1 MVMGARLGAAIREM
15 FGKNFPSISS
25 YYWTDSTICL
35 HWLFSTKQL
44 PVFILNRTTEILK
57 LTDLSSWSHVSS
69 TNNPADILS
78 RGCSADE
85 LLQSALWERGPPWL
99 TDHSLW
105 PRWSSKSLAADHV
118 VLATA
123 VDSHVQGVQSHSGS
137 LQDLINISRFPSY
150 ERVLRIVSYV
160 LKFISN
166 LKQASGRSRGSRHC
180 PSAIDL
186 AMPVSTAAEISQ
198 AEVII
203 LRAHQIQ
210 YFRQERQFL
219 LNEQTRPTR
228 RHVQL
233 RPQLVRQLNL
243 KLNPDGLLVAP
254 GRLEHAMLAQDAREP
269 ILIAK
274 RSPLTTLLV
283 RSVHER
289 QLHAGVRDTVV
300 ALRKRFWLPSARSEI
315 ARVLKR
321 CVNCRYQIGGAYKLP
336 PSLPLPDFR
345 LNRVKPFSTVGIDFT
360 GHLMVKNDNKTEK
373 CYVCL
378 FTCSTTRNVNL
389 EIVDDMTT
397 DQFLLAF
404 RRHCAIYGT
413 PSLILCD
420 NAKTFQK
427 VQMRHIPAKSPH
439 WGGMYERLIGVVKM
453 SIKKVLRHALI
464 SLSELQTLIK
474 VVQAVVNDRP
484 ITFVYHDVNDP
495 EPLTPS
501 KLMYGFDVTALPH
514 PVVDPDELEDEDFNE
529 HDQLNKA
536 LKRRS
541 LLFQHFVQRFKS
553 EYLASLRERHVYQ
566 SKKRGSQEEIIKVG
580 DVVLMHAEN
589 VPRSSWKL
597 VIVKKVLRGSDGLV
611 RAAEIKTNSGVTNR
625 SIHLL
630 YPLEVTLMDPK
641 EHFTGT
647 ELQIPQV
654 ETLRRSKRIASRPRP
669 QYVESGD

>member
-1 MVMGARLGAAIREM
+1 M
-15 FGKNFPSISS
+15 
-25 YYWTDSTICL
+25 
-35 HWLFSTKQL
+35 
-44 PVFILNRTTEILK
+44 
-57 LTDLSSWSHVSS
+57 
-69 TNNPADILS
+69 
-78 RGCSADE
+78 
-85 LLQSALWERGPPWL
+85 
-99 TDHSLW
+99 
-105 PRWSSKSLAADHV
+105 
-118 VLATA
+118 
-123 VDSHVQGVQSHSGS
+123 
-137 LQDLINISRFPSY
+137 
-150 ERVLRIVSYV
+150 
-160 LKFISN
+160 
-166 LKQASGRSRGSRHC
+166 
-180 PSAIDL
+180 
-186 AMPVSTAAEISQ
+186 
-198 AEVII
+198 
-203 LRAHQIQ
+203 
-210 YFRQERQFL
+210 
-219 LNEQTRPTR
+219 
-228 RHVQL
+228 
-233 RPQLVRQLNL
+233 
-243 KLNPDGLLVAP
+243 
-254 GRLEHAMLAQDAREP
+254 LEEDAREP

-274 RSPLTTLLV
+274 KSQFTTLLV

-315 ARVLKR
+315 ARVLKQ
-321 CVNCRYQIGGAYKLP
+321 CVTCRYQKGGAYKLP
-336 PSLPLPDFR
+336 PSPPLPDFR
-345 LNRVKPFSTVGIDFT
+345 LNMVKPFSTVGIDFT
-360 GHLMVKNDNKTEK
+360 GHLMVKRDKKTEK

-378 FTCSTTRNVNL
+378 FTSSTTRNVNL
-389 EIVDDMTT
+389 EIVDDMTA

-404 RRHCAIYGT
+404 RRHCAVYET

-427 VQMRHIPAKSPH
+427 ADEEIQKLFQVIEVQTVQHHLAQKRVQMRHIPAKSPH

-453 SIKKVLRHALI
+453 SIKKVLRRALI
-464 SLSELQTLIK
+464 SLPELQTLIK
-474 VVQAVVNDRP
+474 EVQAVVNDRP

-501 KLMYGFDVTALPH
+501 KLLYGFSVTAFPH
-514 PVVDPDELEDEDFNE
+514 PVVDPEELEDEDFNE

-566 SKKRGSQEEIIKVG
+566 SKKQGYQEEIIKVG

-597 VIVKKVLRGSDGLV
+597 AIVKKLLRGSDGLV

-630 YPLEVTLMDPK
+630 YPLEVALTDPK

-654 ETLRRSKRIASRPRP
+654 ETLRRSKRIASRPAPAPSMWNLSTSNLDSLR
-669 QYVESGD
+669 YY

>member
-1 MVMGARLGAAIREM
+1 
-15 FGKNFPSISS
+15 
-25 YYWTDSTICL
+25 
-35 HWLFSTKQL
+35 
-44 PVFILNRTTEILK
+44 
-57 LTDLSSWSHVSS
+57 
-69 TNNPADILS
+69 
-78 RGCSADE
+78 
-85 LLQSALWERGPPWL
+85 
-99 TDHSLW
+99 
-105 PRWSSKSLAADHV
+105 
-118 VLATA
+118 
-123 VDSHVQGVQSHSGS
+123 
-137 LQDLINISRFPSY
+137 
-150 ERVLRIVSYV
+150 
-160 LKFISN
+160 
-166 LKQASGRSRGSRHC
+166 
-180 PSAIDL
+180 
-186 AMPVSTAAEISQ
+186 MPVSTAAEISQ
-198 AEVII
+198 AEVTI

-360 GHLMVKNDNKTEK
+360 GHLMVKNGNKTEK

-439 WGGMYERLIGVVKM
+439 WGGMYERLIGVVRM

-474 VVQAVVNDRP
+474 EVQAVVNDRP

-495 EPLTPS
+495 EPLTLS

-536 LKRRS
+536 LKRRL
-541 LLFQHFVQRFKS
+541 LLFQHFLQRFKS

-597 VIVKKVLRGSDGLV
+597 VIVKEILRGSDGLV